1 MFNRITATPKTYAW
15 GSTTA
20 LPQRLGVAP
29 GGSPQAELWM
39 GAHPDSTTYI
49 LDPHAGQPATLN
61 EWIATQPEAA
71 LGERTRLPFLF
82 KILAAAKPLSLQA
95 HPSLERAR
103 EGYAEENRRGVPR
116 DAPDRNYKDEW
127 HKPELIVALA
137 DGFQA
142 LCGFRAIDQSLKL
155 LQHLAALADA
165 RPSILIEGFRDQ
177 LENVG
182 IEPTVR
188 AVLTRQPATLVR
200 ALVGASRSNDSQ
212 VWAAEAQLLLSL
224 DKCYPGDQGIAI
236 AALLNFVSL
245 RKNETLFLPAG
256 NIHAH
261 VAGLGVEIMA
271 ASDNVVRGGLT
282 SKNIDVPELFRVL
295 DFRPTRVP
303 YVKPVTRVDGFVEY
317 HVPVS
322 DFQLMRADAGTT
334 VNFIPN
340 ESAVVF
346 ATTGSTTVTQ
356 GSNVWV
362 LKQGEAA
369 YIAPGT
375 VPFLLKSEG
384 DTFIATS

>member
-1 MFNRITATPKTYAW
+1 M
-15 GSTTA
+15 
-20 LPQRLGVAP
+20 
-29 GGSPQAELWM
+29 
-39 GAHPDSTTYI
+39 
-49 LDPHAGQPATLN
+49 
-61 EWIATQPEAA
+61 
-71 LGERTRLPFLF
+71 
-82 KILAAAKPLSLQA
+82 
-95 HPSLERAR
+95 
-103 EGYAEENRRGVPR
+103 
-116 DAPDRNYKDEW
+116 
-127 HKPELIVALA
+127 
-137 DGFQA
+137 
-142 LCGFRAIDQSLKL
+142 
-155 LQHLAALADA
+155 
-165 RPSILIEGFRDQ
+165 
-177 LENVG
+177 
-182 IEPTVR
+182 
-188 AVLTRQPATLVR
+188 
-200 ALVGASRSNDSQ
+200 
-212 VWAAEAQLLLSL
+212 LSL

-245 RKNETLFLPAG
+245 RKNEALFLPAG

-282 SKNIDVPELFRVL
+282 SKNIDVPELLRVL

-322 DFQLMRADAGTT
+322 DFQVMRADAGTT